1 MEKYLITP
9 CHTHLIE
16 SILFLH
22 VFSILSQCILFH
34 NGLKMD
40 CHDVMFLFHPNVLS
54 PNNTPKPIVISQLVG
69 VERTLSQSGCF
80 MVLTNFVKIE

>member
-1 MEKYLITP
+1 
-9 CHTHLIE
+9 
-16 SILFLH
+16 
-22 VFSILSQCILFH
+22 
-34 NGLKMD
+34 MD